1 LKVNPSKGQARL
13 TLQLSVVAIAS
24 YAIFFPE
31 HRTRLLHLLI
41 GALFVAEAG
50 VSFYQDWKSG
60 LLHLTPRQIFQ
71 RFRESGAPRKDP
83 LGTLALALGFIAIVV
98 ITW

>member
-1 LKVNPSKGQARL
+1 
-13 TLQLSVVAIAS
+13 LQLSVVAFGG

-31 HRTRLLHLLI
+31 HRTGQLHLLV
-41 GALFVAEAG
+41 GVLFVAEAAVG
-50 VSFYQDWKSG
+50 FYQDWKSG
-60 LLHLTPRQIFQ
+60 LLHLTPRQIFE

-83 LGTLALALGFIAIVV
+83 LGTLAFALGFIAIVV